1 MMAILPLEGV
11 RFFIVLA
18 KPSKSLWLLW
28 ELDVDFD
35 TLAFFEG
42 DDDGNKE
49 VADIGGGGVGVL
61 ARDLLITIFKRGFG
75 SGLTF

>member
-1 MMAILPLEGV
+1 M
-11 RFFIVLA
+11 
-18 KPSKSLWLLW
+18 
-28 ELDVDFD
+28 DFD

-42 DDDGNKE
+42 DDDDNKE